1 MFNFRLF
8 NTEDGNQIIDR
19 ILKTPYDSLT
29 PLQMLEY
36 MEIDNQLAFMERMEK
51 KQRREAERDSGKL
64 PKILYG
70 NWLVY
75 VVYYRREILNHG

>member
-8 NTEDGNQIIDR
+8 NTADGNQIIDR

-51 KQRREAERDSGKL
+51 KQRREAERQRKIAKNPIWKL
-64 PKILYG
+64 ACICGIL
-70 NWLVY
+70 
-75 VVYYRREILNHG
+75 